1 MTDTPVAAGEA
12 AGPLIFLIAG
22 EPSGDLLGARL
33 MAALKQETG
42 GRVRFAGIG
51 GELMAAQGLESRFPI
66 HELAVMGLVEVL
78 PHLFA
83 IFRRLRETVAAVKA
97 LRPDALVTIDSPSFT
112 LAIAE
117 RLKGQGIPLIH
128 YVAPQVW
135 AWKPWRAKSV
145 SRYLDLL
152 LVLLPFE
159 PPYFQR
165 HGLATRFVG
174 HPAVE
179 AAEPARLPPE
189 AGSPPCLV
197 VLPGSRRGEV
207 AKLLPVFAET
217 VRALAARHPG
227 LSVVIPTVE
236 TVEYVVRAQVAD
248 WAVPVE
254 VVRGAEAKA
263 QAFRRAKA
271 ALAASGTVAL
281 ELAVAGVPTVVAY
294 RLAGPVG
301 LLPPSLLRVPFVSL
315 VNLIAG
321 REVQP
326 EFLQRRCCSDAIVP
340 AVDRLLAD
348 PAVRAAQR
356 EGAQGVVEAL
366 TPPEGMPSR
375 AAARCILECLQER
388 SSR

>member
-1 MTDTPVAAGEA
+1 MTDAPAVTPGGG
-12 AGPLIFLIAG
+12 GPLIFLIAG

-51 GELMAAQGLESRFPI
+51 GELMVAEGLESRFPM
-66 HELAVMGLVEVL
+66 HELAVMGLFEVL
-78 PHLFA
+78 PHLLA
-83 IFRRLRETVAAVKA
+83 IIRRLRETVAAVKA

-112 LAIAE
+112 LEIAG

-145 SRYLDLL
+145 SRYLDRL

-159 PPYFQR
+159 PPYFVR
-165 HGLATRFVG
+165 HGLATYFVG
-174 HPAVE
+174 HPAIE
-179 AAEPARLPPE
+179 AAAPARLPPE
-189 AGSPPCLV
+189 AGSPPRLLL
-197 VLPGSRRGEV
+197 LPGSRRGEV
-207 AKLLPVFAET
+207 TKLLPIFAET
-217 VRALAARHPG
+217 VRALAAGHPG

-236 TVEYVVRAQVAD
+236 TVEHLVRAQVAD

-263 QAFRRAKA
+263 RAFSRATA

-294 RLAGPVG
+294 RLAGPAG

-326 EFLQRRCCSDAIVP
+326 EFLQRRCRSTEILPAI
-340 AVDRLLAD
+340 DRLLND
-348 PAVRAAQR
+348 PAARSAQR
-356 EGAQGVVEAL
+356 EGAMGVVEAL
-366 TPPEGMPSR
+366 TPPEGAPSR
-375 AAARCILECLQER
+375 AAARCVLDCLRQKGR
-388 SSR
+388 R